1 MTERDIKFEGTRFW
15 VGADKK
21 AYTVYKIGSVAS
33 ESVQSFAKTADG
45 LSLAIAYAKYK
56 DSAAQTKYEDEMNKW
71 RMESPDKFLIRICQY
86 LHRYY
91 PDALYIIE
99 GMVS

>member
-21 AYTVYKIGSVAS
+21 AYTVYQTGFTHSV
-33 ESVQSFAKTADG
+33 SVQSFAKTEDG

-56 DSAAQTKYEDEMNKW
+56 DFRFEELERIAQ
-71 RMESPDKFLIRICQY
+71 
-86 LHRYY
+86 
-91 PDALYIIE
+91 
-99 GMVS
+99 